1 MPKTKKRKRTSNHAA
16 AEKNGTLQ
24 TQERR
29 KTSAR
34 AVQRSSS
41 SGSLQNIIFS
51 GMVALGCL
59 GMAIFFIFFYGE
71 DANHYLY
78 AGIIGLTGLG
88 WLALLWR
95 RWSQYRSRV

>member
-1 MPKTKKRKRTSNHAA
+1 MPKTKKRKRTSNRAA

-24 TQERR
+24 TQVRR
-29 KTSAR
+29 EATASAAR
-34 AVQRSSS
+34 RPVGT
-41 SGSLQNIIFS
+41 GSLQNIIFS

-88 WLALLWR
+88 WLALVWR